1 MHMTQCYRQFI
12 RLNEIS
18 KEYGH
23 QVLLTSHWYGFLP
36 VIENGYITHI
46 DNLKSLNIKQFPI
59 KSITSEQKYLPEEI
73 SLKSMFDLVSS
84 VIGMMRSETV
94 NWLVCEGTDDLL
106 YLDLFLRA
114 KIDNLLLLPMGG
126 IDNVIKLYNYL
137 YTPLSEKNEK
147 KCLSGKVICLVD
159 TDNRPVYPNNY
170 QSLKNLLS
178 LRRLQLKDDILD
190 LVELNEKTIRHIT
203 VIEDILDSGIF
214 FEAIITVVNKFGNE
228 QLKELVNNLQVN
240 KDSKYTG
247 FSYDLKSIDGKDVD
261 SHKRKQ
267 EIIDFISR
275 HDIKYE
281 LAVEYTKI
289 YKDKSLPEPEWIQK
303 ILDLIN

>member
-1 MHMTQCYRQFI
+1 MI
-12 RLNEIS
+12 L
-18 KEYGH
+18 
-23 QVLLTSHWYGFLP
+23 
-36 VIENGYITHI
+36 VI
-46 DNLKSLNIKQFPI
+46 F
-59 KSITSEQKYLPEEI
+59 
-73 SLKSMFDLVSS
+73 
-84 VIGMMRSETV
+84 
-94 NWLVCEGTDDLL
+94 
-106 YLDLFLRA
+106 
-114 KIDNLLLLPMGG
+114 
-126 IDNVIKLYNYL
+126 
-137 YTPLSEKNEK
+137 
-147 KCLSGKVICLVD
+147 
-159 TDNRPVYPNNY
+159 
-170 QSLKNLLS
+170 
-178 LRRLQLKDDILD
+178 
-190 LVELNEKTIRHIT
+190 T